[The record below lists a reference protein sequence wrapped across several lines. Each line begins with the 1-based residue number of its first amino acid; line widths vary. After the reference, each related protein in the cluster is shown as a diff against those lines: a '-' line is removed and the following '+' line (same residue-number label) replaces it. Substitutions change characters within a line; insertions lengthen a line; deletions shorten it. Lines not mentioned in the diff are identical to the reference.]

1 MIDTQVFQDYKLTPE
16 DLKGYFTKEE
26 NDRSEDIS
34 RLHWLLKE
42 RVEQGRRKNLTDWR
56 IYAAIDMA
64 YDAPFAQT
72 TPTIIQHVVDNCLK
86 GEMTYEETLE
96 AVKDW
101 GLSMEDLFTTTKNEK
116 GEVTEM
122 VPNIPTFFK
131 VLVPL
136 VKAYVTIRL
145 SKLFTDRNQ
154 VPLMKFEPLK
164 MTEANKVKCEVITD
178 IVAAMSAQY
187 GYSSELR
194 QAIFKTLLYS
204 VCLMFPKEAWHY
216 ESVED
221 PDGETE
227 VTLREGLRY
236 FQPHPTR
243 MFYDLMSPLSSINT
257 DTGVDYAGYWTVA
270 RYRDVKDSSTFW
282 NLDKIAYGTDWF
294 SEVKGANRYF
304 SEVYPCALRYPE
316 VGKRREGDRE
326 VRAEFYAERDLDSA
340 LFLTYAFMKLVP
352 SENGMGDYNK
362 PVWFR
367 FVIANEDTVIYA
379 EPLPYCPVV
388 YFGCDADDA
397 RDRNSSLGLELV
409 PWQDHVGNILSQ
421 IILTAKQ
428 NLTNAVF
435 YDKNQIDMD
444 DVRELQNSGENKFR
458 GTNWIPFDSL
468 KDRMTGIDHRQAFHS
483 IDLVKQSTLELT
495 QSLTTV
501 IGVMERLIQF
511 SAQEVGAAASHQ
523 QSAQEIR
530 VIANSTSTR
539 VAYTGAF
546 IDDAIDAWKRQL
558 YYASLSYMD
567 KEFVAQV
574 STDIPD
580 LDNVLMDLGFEVE
593 SRGPDKVTVRGSNIR
608 KLLLEGF
615 AATKDG
621 PDRGIDSG
629 TASVMLQTIQQ
640 VAVNPMLSQAVG
652 PEALL
657 EMMTRAARLAGAPK
671 DFSLKLADIGGGQQ
685 QQPPGGQA
693 QPAEAI
699 MQQVEETV
707 AKPAAEALQMQG
719 QQIAEIQQT
728 LDQIK
733 QLFGIAGQAQPLNM
747 PVNVQANM
755 PPPPAPEP
763 LP

>member
-86 GEMTYEETLE
+86 GEMTYEETLQ

-294 SEVKGANRYF
+294 SEVT
-304 SEVYPCALRYPE
+304 
-316 VGKRREGDRE
+316 RR
-326 VRAEFYAERDLDSA
+326 
-340 LFLTYAFMKLVP
+340 
-352 SENGMGDYNK
+352 
-362 PVWFR
+362 
-367 FVIANEDTVIYA
+367 
-379 EPLPYCPVV
+379 
-388 YFGCDADDA
+388 
-397 RDRNSSLGLELV
+397 LE
-409 PWQDHVGNILSQ
+409 
-421 IILTAKQ
+421 
-428 NLTNAVF
+428 
-435 YDKNQIDMD
+435 
-444 DVRELQNSGENKFR
+444 SGER
-458 GTNWIPFDSL
+458 VTGRYGLSSMPSVIWIPHCSL
-468 KDRMTGIDHRQAFHS
+468 
-483 IDLVKQSTLELT
+483 
-495 QSLTTV
+495 
-501 IGVMERLIQF
+501 
-511 SAQEVGAAASHQ
+511 
-523 QSAQEIR
+523 
-530 VIANSTSTR
+530 
-539 VAYTGAF
+539 
-546 IDDAIDAWKRQL
+546 
-558 YYASLSYMD
+558 
-567 KEFVAQV
+567 
-574 STDIPD
+574 
-580 LDNVLMDLGFEVE
+580 
-593 SRGPDKVTVRGSNIR
+593 
-608 KLLLEGF
+608 
-615 AATKDG
+615 
-621 PDRGIDSG
+621 
-629 TASVMLQTIQQ
+629 
-640 VAVNPMLSQAVG
+640 PMLS
-652 PEALL
+652 
-657 EMMTRAARLAGAPK
+657 
-671 DFSLKLADIGGGQQ
+671 
-685 QQPPGGQA
+685 
-693 QPAEAI
+693 
-699 MQQVEETV
+699 
-707 AKPAAEALQMQG
+707 
-719 QQIAEIQQT
+719 
-728 LDQIK
+728 
-733 QLFGIAGQAQPLNM
+733 
-747 PVNVQANM
+747 
-755 PPPPAPEP
+755 
-763 LP
+763 